1 MMKRNSKSTAPKE
14 KAHVPAQA
22 AIASIILIGVL
33 LAILVIQNSEEARI
47 DYLFWSA
54 RLPLAAAL
62 LISAALGALVA
73 LLSSYIRARSN
84 VKASRT
90 TDVDTGAATSTGID
104 TEPKPD

>member
-1 MMKRNSKSTAPKE
+1 MRNRSRSTSPKE

-22 AIASIILIGVL
+22 AIASIIVIGVL

-47 DYLFWSA
+47 DYLVWSA

-73 LLSSYIRARSN
+73 LLASYLRARSN
-84 VKASRT
+84 VKASKPAAAPPAA
-90 TDVDTGAATSTGID
+90 DTPPTID
-104 TEPKPD
+104 